1 MSNQVWRVLK
11 VFADGRVQ
19 LRSGMTKSVVKF
31 DDITSEETFAVNVY
45 SIEGQAFRVTASD
58 VAEPP
63 LYQSKA
69 CYWETRCS
77 PGFYRI
83 LLAGDGWSLM
93 GKSSEQ
99 LQLWRERAAEEE
111 ADSLLPKTVPPFTS
125 PRIWELT
132 GNSIAQE
139 MAALGAG
146 ELHARWKLAKQLIA
160 EGGVTLQ
167 GALPTREDDLYDD
180 VALKWR
186 ARTKAAERLGARV
199 PDRHGIDDSYLN
211 VAVRRLEPVVGDS
224 LEDREAALGYLAS
237 FTAAR
242 SGGDCSSAGS
252 GMGAGTCD
260 GALGA
265 ARARPTRARNAPALL
280 QMPPSMRGG
289 DRQWRERMSVEDVD
303 FEGDCES
310 TGDRS
315 SEVKSGAVLEAK
327 VAAKKSKVAARSTSR
342 RPATP
347 RRCGGRAA
355 TLSSRESAR
364 SARVAPR
371 SRRAAPTGPPR
382 PSTTKRRTAL
392 RQAGAAAVTVESSD
406 EVVTA
411 ATTAGGAAVKKI
423 SKKAETWRRK
433 KEAGLVPSEP
443 SAGAL
448 LRRVASNARSSVM
461 RGDAAA
467 AAVAEGGSDPMSQS
481 AVKARALGAVELAR
495 DARRIQAGLPLEAA
509 SRRAVDKALGPVR
522 PPTKKQHRKK
532 GLAIAA
538 LEADDLFA
546 RGDWNEIEK
555 FATCRLPMY
564 SVAWSTLKGYESS
577 WKHWVAFQYH
587 AQLPIFLEVD
597 TVAKRKRSSGWLL
610 SFVALLAF
618 GAHYR
623 ASTIKK
629 CLMAI
634 RFFHL
639 AHDNDN
645 PVEKCPRVW
654 QGYRAIKRWEGPT
667 VRKHPVT
674 PEMCDHLDQAQ
685 KQHGLVGVIK
695 RAARYIGIYLG
706 CRCSEYLGPDIDWD
720 KILLTNDVRPMKNHQ
735 YCEWSDEFD
744 GLMITFRGSK
754 TDQYNEGCKRYV
766 GITGNSRCAVLAFRE
781 WYALQPSHFERSDVV
796 PMFTMPDGRVLG
808 RLEMQAD
815 LRLAAIVLKLPSENI
830 GTHSLRVSCATWL
843 YQAGYDLEYIKR
855 HGRWASNVVH
865 VYLWEGSGFHTM
877 CKKMSECKFVLHT
890 HA

>member
-1 MSNQVWRVLK
+1 MAK
-11 VFADGRVQ
+11 A
-19 LRSGMTKSVVKF
+19 VVKAS
-31 DDITSEETFAVNVY
+31 DITGEEKFAVYVY

-83 LLAGDGWSLM
+83 LLDGDGWSLM
-93 GKSSEQ
+93 GKSAEQ
-99 LQLWRERAAEEE
+99 LKLWRERAAEEV
-111 ADSLLPKTVPPFTS
+111 ADSMLPKTVPPFTS
-125 PRIWELT
+125 TRIWELT
-132 GNSIAQE
+132 GNSIAQA

-146 ELHARWKLAKQLIA
+146 ELHARWKRAKELLAT
-160 EGGVTLQ
+160 GVVTL
-167 GALPTREDDLYDD
+167 GTDFPAREDDLYDD

-186 ARTKAAERLGARV
+186 ARTKAAETMSTRV
-199 PDRHGIDDSYLN
+199 PDRHGIDDSFLN
-211 VAVRRLEPVVGDS
+211 VALRRLDKGK
-224 LEDREAALGYLAS
+224 EDDLDERDEALGYLAS

-242 SGGDCSSAGS
+242 SAEEGAGYDSGLGAGS
-252 GMGAGTCD
+252 CD

-265 ARARPTRARNAPALL
+265 VRSRPTRARKAPELL

-289 DRQWRERMSVEDVD
+289 DRQWRERMSVDDVD
-303 FEGDCES
+303 FGEDGASVEG
-310 TGDRS
+310 GS
-315 SEVKSGAVLEAK
+315 SAAAVVPPKSPASSGGGSARRPITPRRRAGRT
-327 VAAKKSKVAARSTSR
+327 AAGPRKSPRVARSTPRSR
-342 RPATP
+342 RPAP
-347 RRCGGRAA
+347 
-355 TLSSRESAR
+355 S
-364 SARVAPR
+364 
-371 SRRAAPTGPPR
+371 GPPR
-382 PSTTKRRTAL
+382 PSTTKRRVARVAASGMATKSETGGGL
-392 RQAGAAAVTVESSD
+392 GGGAAAGGVPD
-406 EVVTA
+406 GA
-411 ATTAGGAAVKKI
+411 DGIALGAQTAGVIARGAK
-423 SKKAETWRRK
+423 
-433 KEAGLVPSEP
+433 
-443 SAGAL
+443 
-448 LRRVASNARSSVM
+448 
-461 RGDAAA
+461 AAA
-467 AAVAEGGSDPMSQS
+467 AKPF
-481 AVKARALGAVELAR
+481 
-495 DARRIQAGLPLEAA
+495 
-509 SRRAVDKALGPVR
+509 GPVR

-546 RGDWNEIEK
+546 KGDWNEIEK

-564 SVAWSTLKGYESS
+564 SVAWSTLKGYESC

-597 TVAKRKRSSGWLL
+597 TAAKRKRTSGWLL

-618 GAHYR
+618 GVNYR

-634 RFFHL
+634 RFHHL
-639 AHDNDN
+639 AHDLDN

-667 VRKHPVT
+667 VRKHPAT
-674 PEMCDHLDQAQ
+674 PEMCDHLDAAQA
-685 KQHGLVGVIK
+685 KLGLVGVIK
-695 RAARYIGIYLG
+695 RAGRYIGVYLG

-735 YCEWSDEFD
+735 YCEWSDDFD
-744 GLMITFRGSK
+744 GLMVTFRGSK

-766 GITGNSRCAVLAFRE
+766 GITGNPRCAVLAFRE
-781 WYALQPSHFERSDVV
+781 WYRLQPAHFERSDVV
-796 PMFTMPDGRVLG
+796 PMFTMPDSRVFGRV
-808 RLEMQAD
+808 EMQND
-815 LRLAAIVLKLPSENI
+815 LRLAAIALKLPSENI

-865 VYLWEGSGFHTM
+865 VYLWEGSGFHSM
-877 CKKMSECKFVLHT
+877 CKRMSECNFVLHT